1 MLAVKIWNITK
12 SVVMIENYLKELN
25 ISYELLE
32 HEAVFTVA
40 QATNLKNKIVG
51 SGCKNLFLKSDTS
64 AYYIYILPDNIKA
77 DIKAL
82 EKFLN
87 IKKLHFASILE
98 LEKILSL
105 HQGGVT
111 PLGIINDRDN
121 KVKIVI
127 DKDLVGMKILVHPNV
142 NIKTISINFDDLIMF
157 IKYKNHDYIL
167 M

>member
-1 MLAVKIWNITK
+1 MNIYDVLDK
-12 SVVMIENYLKELN
+12 LS
-25 ISYELLE
+25 ISYEE
-32 HEAVFTVA
+32 ITHDAVKTVKEAKEIENMIDGVPV
-40 QATNLKNKIVG
+40 
-51 SGCKNLFLKSDTS
+51 KNLFLTDNENS
-64 AYYIYILPDNIKA
+64 YYLVMLEAHKRA
-77 DIKAL
+77 DL
-82 EKFLN
+82 
-87 IKKLHFASILE
+87 KKITRLVNKKHLSFASVNDLKDILK
-98 LEKILSL
+98 LDPGS
-105 HQGGVT
+105 VT

>member
-1 MLAVKIWNITK
+1 
-12 SVVMIENYLKELN
+12 MIENYLKKLN

-40 QATNLKNKIVG
+40 QATNLKNKIAG

-98 LEKILSL
+98 LEKILNL

-111 PLGIINDRDN
+111 PLGIINDTN
-121 KVKIVI
+121 NLVKVII
-127 DKDLVGMKILVHPNV
+127 DKSLVNKTLLMHPEV
-142 NIKTISINFDDLIMF
+142 NTKTLAIKYNDLI
-157 IKYKNHDYIL
+157 KYIENLNHEYLIFS
-167 M
+167 

>member
-1 MLAVKIWNITK
+1 MNIYDVLDK
-12 SVVMIENYLKELN
+12 LS
-25 ISYELLE
+25 ISYEE
-32 HEAVFTVA
+32 ITHDAVKTVKEAKEIENMIDGVPV
-40 QATNLKNKIVG
+40 
-51 SGCKNLFLKSDTS
+51 KNLFLTDNENS
-64 AYYIYILPDNIKA
+64 YYLIMLEAHKRA
-77 DIKAL
+77 DL
-82 EKFLN
+82 
-87 IKKLHFASILE
+87 KKITRLVNKKHLSFASVNDLKDILK
-98 LEKILSL
+98 LDPGS
-105 HQGGVT
+105 VT

>member
-1 MLAVKIWNITK
+1 MNIYDVLDK
-12 SVVMIENYLKELN
+12 LS
-25 ISYELLE
+25 ISYEE
-32 HEAVFTVA
+32 ITHDAVKTVKEAKEIENMIDGVPV
-40 QATNLKNKIVG
+40 
-51 SGCKNLFLKSDTS
+51 KNLFLTDNENS
-64 AYYIYILPDNIKA
+64 YYLIMLEAHKRA
-77 DIKAL
+77 DL
-82 EKFLN
+82 
-87 IKKLHFASILE
+87 KKITRLVNKKHLSFASVNDLKDILK
-98 LEKILSL
+98 LDS
-105 HQGGVT
+105 GSVT